1 MGSGYGPVHRT
12 APDAA
17 LKAAGAFLTGKH
29 SAGGDSSDLFRG
41 GREIMMGSTLCRP
54 LTVQDKNAE
63 KTCVITR
70 LRSKHIWRTAIS
82 DRRTREAKR
91 FARPK
96 PQQTKR
102 RHIDTNGGE

>member
-1 MGSGYGPVHRT
+1 
-12 APDAA
+12 
-17 LKAAGAFLTGKH
+17 LTGKQAVEATH
-29 SAGGDSSDLFRG
+29 PILQSRKRNHDGVDP
-41 GREIMMGSTLCRP
+41 CRP

-91 FARPK
+91 FALPK